1 MEAEAHLKLHIE
13 PDRSID
19 VTELVDAL
27 GSLSREYRSFCASN
41 ALATKAGEARLL
53 VSSVSPGSI
62 DINLVPDL
70 AAGLL
75 PILDQLGVVRKFADH
90 IKWLLDGFLGRTQNP
105 TEPELTIRDCD
116 NAVNIVKP
124 VANNGG
130 HQDFYTVH
138 GDVVTNIL
146 HVSATD
152 ARRITSNAGLMK
164 AVLSGSSVEIKQ
176 RVPMVWK
183 RLDSDDASTE
193 GNSPDKAI
201 IEEIDPKPK
210 AILFTDE
217 MADLKRVMIQDEEK
231 PFQKVYFVDVE
242 VSRVGDKV
250 VSYRV
255 VGYHGKDDL

>member
-1 MEAEAHLKLHIE
+1 
-13 PDRSID
+13 
-19 VTELVDAL
+19 
-27 GSLSREYRSFCASN
+27 
-41 ALATKAGEARLL
+41 
-53 VSSVSPGSI
+53 
-62 DINLVPDL
+62 
-70 AAGLL
+70 
-75 PILDQLGVVRKFADH
+75 
-90 IKWLLDGFLGRTQNP
+90 
-105 TEPELTIRDCD
+105 
-116 NAVNIVKP
+116 
-124 VANNGG
+124 
-130 HQDFYTVH
+130 
-138 GDVVTNIL
+138 
-146 HVSATD
+146 
-152 ARRITSNAGLMK
+152 
-164 AVLSGSSVEIKQ
+164 
-176 RVPMVWK
+176 MVWK